1 MAKLTAGCAI
11 YSSFAA
17 AVRTSGIANSY
28 KYLDM
33 SQRHI
38 VLPNRYSSAFGQTA
52 TNYAQKRQKLRFA
65 PPDSGFSQNQRK
77 HLAECIMS
85 ERFFPIL

>member
-17 AVRTSGIANSY
+17 RSRTSGIANSY

-38 VLPNRYSSAFGQTA
+38 VLPNPLNLILS
-52 TNYAQKRQKLRFA
+52 
-65 PPDSGFSQNQRK
+65 
-77 HLAECIMS
+77 H
-85 ERFFPIL
+85 FP